1 MWNFWGGFLG
11 FDSKKLARDPL
22 GLVDFGVHPL
32 LDGLVSVG
40 TGEDWKPGTVWS
52 VAQLQEMV
60 GAMGSGCGIRGG

>member
-1 MWNFWGGFLG
+1 MWNFRGVFLG

-22 GLVDFGVHPL
+22 GLVDCGVHPL

-40 TGEDWKPGTVWS
+40 TREDWKPGTVWS
-52 VAQLQEMV
+52 VAQLQGMV